1 MILVDIHDI
10 CMTFLLQAAF
20 ISHHTIMNK
29 LYEMVEKS
37 SLVSWSDSFDAMKN
51 AFST

>member
-1 MILVDIHDI
+1 
-10 CMTFLLQAAF
+10 MTFLLQAAF

-37 SLVSWSDSFDAMKN
+37 SLVSWSDSFDAMQN
-51 AFST
+51 AFLVLSNYCEKSG